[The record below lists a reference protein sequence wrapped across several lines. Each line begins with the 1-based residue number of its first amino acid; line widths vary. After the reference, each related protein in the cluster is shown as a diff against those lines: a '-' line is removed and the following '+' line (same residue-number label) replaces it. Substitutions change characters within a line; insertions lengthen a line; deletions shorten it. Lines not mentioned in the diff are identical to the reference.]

1 MADAPGLQWRAGDP
15 HSARHGQ
22 AHRARHRD
30 QRHHHDEPPDVLP
43 RPRLQGQGGPGVRE
57 TREVLLP
64 SRPRRADER
73 DVPREGSARAPG
85 PGPDRG
91 AGPAARAGPTLV
103 RLRDRRWA
111 GAGVAACAGLRR
123 WAARL
128 HPDAG
133 HAPGERGAGPAGAE
147 PRRGVGPRELP
158 GPAPVL
164 RGGPAL
170 RHRGPDHRRGPLPGP
185 RDDPAEGGRAVTPQ
199 RDDPELR
206 GPARLAPPRVAVV
219 RLNRPVLH
227 VVRAVPVVVVVAGL
241 VALRAQSSRLAQD
254 RNSARASQLPP
265 AGERWFDKGPDREP
279 SAPPTSADTPPAVP
293 ASALHPSTPAP
304 TRTLSDA
311 ELEAQRRGR
320 PRRAAQGA
328 PPPGGGLQGRAGTGP
343 GGR

>member
-43 RPRLQGQGGPGVRE
+43 GARFQGQGRPGVRE
-57 TREVLLP
+57 ACEVLLP
-64 SRPRRADER
+64 ARSRGADER
-73 DVPREGSARAPG
+73 DLPREGGARAPG

-133 HAPGERGAGPAGAE
+133 HAPGQRGAGPAGTE
-147 PRRGVGPRELP
+147 PRWGVGSRELP

-170 RHRGPDHRRGPLPGP
+170 RHRGLDHRRGWSAGS
-185 RDDPAEGGRAVTPQ
+185 RDDPPEGRRTMTPP
-199 RDDPELR
+199 RDDPELP
-206 GPARLAPPRVAVV
+206 GPARLSAPRVPVV
-219 RLNRPVLH
+219 RLNRRLLYVVGAVL
-227 VVRAVPVVVVVAGL
+227 VLVFVAGL
-241 VALRAQSSRLAQD
+241 VALRAQGSRLAQD
-254 RNSARASQLPP
+254 GNSARASQLPP

-279 SAPPTSADTPPAVP
+279 SVQ
-293 ASALHPSTPAP
+293 L
-304 TRTLSDA
+304 
-311 ELEAQRRGR
+311 
-320 PRRAAQGA
+320 AA
-328 PPPGGGLQGRAGTGP
+328 
-343 GGR
+343 